1 MAKQI
6 AYFPGC
12 ALEGSAREYDVST
25 RLVCQAL
32 GVELREVPDWVCCG
46 ASSTHGRGQ
55 EIALALPADALR
67 KAGQMGL
74 PLVSP
79 CAMCYSRFKLASLEL
94 AHPEARARAEA
105 ALGQGIG
112 ELPPVLH
119 LLQVLA
125 DITPRATVPIDI
137 KVASYYGCLLV
148 RPPAASFDDQ
158 ENPTIMDRI
167 AAGWGAQPVPWAFK
181 TECCGAGMALARPD
195 MVARLSRRILDQ
207 ARRAGAEAVVV
218 ACPMCQANL
227 DLYTGEKDI
236 PVLYITQLIGL
247 ALGMSLRELLL
258 DRHLISPLPLLRAKG
273 VLAHG

>member
-1 MAKQI
+1 MAKQV

-67 KAGQMGL
+67 KAGQMGMA
-74 PLVSP
+74 LVSP
-79 CAMCYSRFKLASLEL
+79 CAMCYSRFKLASVEL
-94 AHPEARARAEA
+94 AHPEARARVEA
-105 ALGQGIG
+105 ALGQEIG

-125 DITPRATVPIDI
+125 DITPRATAPIDI

-167 AAGWGAQPVPWAFK
+167 AAGWGAQPVSWAFK

-227 DLYTGEKDI
+227 DLYTGEKEM

-247 ALGMSLRELLL
+247 ALGLSPRELLL
-258 DRHLISPLPLLRAKG
+258 DRHLISPMPLLRAKG
-273 VLAHG
+273 VVARG

>member
-105 ALGQGIG
+105 ALGQEIG

-125 DITPRATVPIDI
+125 DITPRATVSIDI

-207 ARRAGAEAVVV
+207 ARRAAAEAVVV

-227 DLYTGEKDI
+227 DLYTGEKEM

-247 ALGMSLRELLL
+247 ALGLSPRDLLL
-258 DRHLISPLPLLRAKG
+258 DRHLISPMPLLRAKG
-273 VLAHG
+273 VVARG

>member
-55 EIALALPADALR
+55 EIALALPADALK
-67 KAGQMGL
+67 KAAQMGM

-79 CAMCYSRFKLASLEL
+79 CAMCYSRFKLASVEL
-94 AHPEARARAEA
+94 AHPEARAHVEA
-105 ALGQGIG
+105 ALGQEIG

-125 DITPRATVPIDI
+125 DITPRAAVPIDI

-195 MVARLSRRILDQ
+195 MVTRLSRRILDQ

-227 DLYTGEKDI
+227 DLYTGEKEI

-247 ALGMSLRELLL
+247 ALGLSPRELLL
-258 DRHLISPLPLLRAKG
+258 DRHLISPMPLLRAKG
-273 VLAHG
+273 VVARG